1 MAYRELAQIQQ
12 HQLEGSLG
20 GQVVPETMTVIRQ
33 SPQFFWGPGTPSPN
47 SDLKQGGG
55 HLCRWPW
62 PRSTS
67 PEFHFHTGLLP
78 PSEGKGTAKNTS
90 QWRG

>member
-33 SPQFFWGPGTPSPN
+33 SPQFFWGPV
-47 SDLKQGGG
+47 
-55 HLCRWPW
+55 
-62 PRSTS
+62 
-67 PEFHFHTGLLP
+67 P
-78 PSEGKGTAKNTS
+78 PP
-90 QWRG
+90 QIQI